1 MFRLLVVLVLVAAP
15 GVSFAQTAHTFNKPT
30 TDIFI
35 SRADVCATNSTGC
48 GTPTGV
54 PQNVVQ
60 SGSGTL
66 RAFVSFRV
74 PVTQAYR
81 IIFTAAD
88 LEGAVRGTREVQMSS
103 PIDAGTTVSLW
114 APFTPDLLSGFYRL
128 QVIILGENGIAAI
141 SQPFQFRY
149 CNPACTPD

>member
-1 MFRLLVVLVLVAAP
+1 MFRLVVVLVLVAVP
-15 GVSFAQTAHTFNKPT
+15 GVSFAQTVHTFNKPT

-35 SRADVCATNSTGC
+35 FRADVCATNSTGC

-74 PVTQAYR
+74 PVNQAYET
-81 IIFTAAD
+81 IFTALD
-88 LEGAVRGTREVQMSS
+88 
-103 PIDAGTTVSLW
+103 
-114 APFTPDLLSGFYRL
+114 FTGCR
-128 QVIILGENGIAAI
+128 
-141 SQPFQFRY
+141 
-149 CNPACTPD
+149 